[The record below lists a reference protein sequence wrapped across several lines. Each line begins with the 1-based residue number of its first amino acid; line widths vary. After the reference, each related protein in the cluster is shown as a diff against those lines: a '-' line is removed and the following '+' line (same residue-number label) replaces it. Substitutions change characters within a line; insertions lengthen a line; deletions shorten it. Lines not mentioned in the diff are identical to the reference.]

1 MKSCILA
8 LFYLLTI
15 VAVST
20 AFSPKHVVVI
30 HSMARLRHGGLSPLR
45 TNSEKDQSDD
55 YLSEPVQDNMTGE
68 PNIVISMDS
77 SMSSQTEENIIG
89 RLRRMMTNVKGLQG
103 KEKKLDRQALAKLGT
118 NVLLA
123 YGFVSNAFGA
133 VSVSCAWYIASKR
146 SGLSP
151 LAPGQWK
158 AFTAAYAGFYIL
170 SNIIRPFRF
179 ALSIAISPYWE
190 RAIQNLQER
199 FNVSKP
205 VAFGLVVFLMNVC
218 GTFALMASGIL
229 TASLL
234 SGVPIWAVR

>member
-20 AFSPKHVVVI
+20 AFNPKHVVVI

-45 TNSEKDQSDD
+45 SNSEKDQSDD

-68 PNIVISMDS
+68 PNIVISMNS

-146 SGLSP
+146 
-151 LAPGQWK
+151 
-158 AFTAAYAGFYIL
+158 
-170 SNIIRPFRF
+170 
-179 ALSIAISPYWE
+179 
-190 RAIQNLQER
+190 
-199 FNVSKP
+199 VSEVK
-205 VAFGLVVFLMNVC
+205 
-218 GTFALMASGIL
+218 
-229 TASLL
+229 
-234 SGVPIWAVR
+234 